1 MEKRSHFYQ
10 QMINLNFTEAI
21 AIYFNIHILVM
32 KKMSISLEHGL
43 EREVLRYIF
52 FCFC

>member
-10 QMINLNFTEAI
+10 QMTNLNFTEAI

-43 EREVLRYIF
+43 AREVLRYIY